1 MSRLGDTRVSGIS
14 PRRVVIVGG
23 IIGVVLLYLLVGLA
37 VRQIFKREDYLN
49 QYERQSSRYVTMPA
63 ARGDI
68 LDRHGNVLV
77 SSRPRYS
84 VVIDLGS
91 LREEFSVEARKDIRA
106 ARREQKKFSEM
117 KVEVSRL
124 RASAVTK
131 VVQKHL
137 DRLNRVL
144 GRSRVLDP
152 AEVSRHLNEKRAIP
166 FTLAKKLTPEEKAR
180 FLEAYPT
187 DAPEQ
192 LFVESERTY
201 PHGKLA
207 AHLLGRLISDDGEFR
222 DDLPGDG
229 KNLRV
234 MSREGKQGSFGI
246 ERRFDETIRGRDG
259 YQLWQVDNL
268 GYLHKKLD
276 ERLPEKGAPFISS
289 LDLEL
294 QKATES
300 ALESR
305 SRAGAAIVLDVDAVC
320 SQDLTSIELNAGTC
334 VAHGDLLASQ
344 VIDGG
349 DVLVGND
356 LDILGIAGHDCR
368 VGLIGSLAFVHIG
381 CGVCIVHN
389 VVLHDSQLVR
399 AQVDQV
405 DVGCR
410 CAGGLDIDGQSVSQ
424 LLVQDLSNNT
434 GETIVG
440 AGSAAGSHV
449 QGDSAALFSGSF
461 AAGGAAAGT
470 QAQSHDSCHGQC
482 KNLSFHLE

>member
-305 SRAGAAIVLDVDAVC
+305 SRAGAAIVLDVQTGEGKTPLSKALDISLEMTQKVINSNNCSTRDSLGNTPLHIAISRGASHEQIVYLITTGSDINARNRNGDSPLFLAVK
-320 SQDLTSIELNAGTC
+320 SNLRAVGEL
-334 VAHGDLLASQ
+334 LLAKGADVFATNTENYSPLKMAMML
-344 VIDGG
+344 GG
-349 DVLVGND
+349 
-356 LDILGIAGHDCR
+356 H
-368 VGLIGSLAFVHIG
+368 
-381 CGVCIVHN
+381 
-389 VVLHDSQLVR
+389 
-399 AQVDQV
+399 
-405 DVGCR
+405 
-410 CAGGLDIDGQSVSQ
+410 
-424 LLVQDLSNNT
+424 
-434 GETIVG
+434 
-440 AGSAAGSHV
+440 
-449 QGDSAALFSGSF
+449 
-461 AAGGAAAGT
+461 
-470 QAQSHDSCHGQC
+470 
-482 KNLSFHLE
+482 